1 MYPEDIAA
9 LYDDI
14 PVGTRVTVVNQPMLY
29 GRRGEQIYLQSFPVF
44 DDYPKPKQAV
54 SAGNLRAKKGAAGK
68 AQRLAAVSTGKA
80 AIGKSTSAAAT
91 AAVSSTPGAAKV
103 SPKSAAQKAEESDA
117 IHENAAL
124 VTELAQNPRGI
135 AVPVTHQPMSV
146 DSYVATAR
154 TVENRVPDRATW
166 DGVD

>member
-14 PVGTRVTVVNQPMLY
+14 PIGTKVTVVNQPMLY
-29 GRRGEQIYLQSFPVF
+29 GRRGEQVYLQSFPVF
-44 DDYPKPKQAV
+44 DDYPKPKQAI
-54 SAGNLRAKKGAAGK
+54 SAGNLRMKKEAAAKNQRVAAAPAK
-68 AQRLAAVSTGKA
+68 IANGKA
-80 AIGKSTSAAAT
+80 AAAA
-91 AAVSSTPGAAKV
+91 GASAPRANAV
-103 SPKSAAQKAEESDA
+103 SPKSAVQKAEESDA
-117 IHENAAL
+117 IHENAEL

-135 AVPVTHQPMSV
+135 AVPVSHRPMSI

>member
-9 LYDDI
+9 LYHDI
-14 PVGTRVTVVNQPMLY
+14 PVGAKVTVVNQPMLY
-29 GRRGEQIYLQSFPVF
+29 GRRGEQVYLQSFPVF
-44 DDYPKPKQAV
+44 EDYPKPKQAV
-54 SAGNLRAKKGAAGK
+54 SAGNLRAKKSDADKNRRVTTATKAAAGK
-68 AQRLAAVSTGKA
+68 AVTAKTTASPKA
-80 AIGKSTSAAAT
+80 AG
-91 AAVSSTPGAAKV
+91 V

-117 IHENAAL
+117 IHENAEL
-124 VTELAQNPRGI
+124 VTELAKDPRGI
-135 AVPVTHQPMSV
+135 AVPVTHRPMSV